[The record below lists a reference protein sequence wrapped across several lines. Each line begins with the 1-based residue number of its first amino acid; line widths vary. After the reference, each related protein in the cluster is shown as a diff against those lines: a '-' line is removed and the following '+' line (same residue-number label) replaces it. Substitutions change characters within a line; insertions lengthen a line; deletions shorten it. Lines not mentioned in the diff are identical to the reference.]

1 MKRLTH
7 LWPWALL
14 LVAALLLLSACGDAT
29 PSPSTC
35 YEVDID
41 HPHAKHPKTSKSRTV
56 KPKSPAYRAPSRVGR
71 RR

>member
-1 MKRLTH
+1 VKRLTH

-41 HPHAKHPKTSKSRTV
+41 HPNAGHSKTSKPRSV
-56 KPKSPAYRAPSRVGR
+56 KPKAPAYRAPSRVGR